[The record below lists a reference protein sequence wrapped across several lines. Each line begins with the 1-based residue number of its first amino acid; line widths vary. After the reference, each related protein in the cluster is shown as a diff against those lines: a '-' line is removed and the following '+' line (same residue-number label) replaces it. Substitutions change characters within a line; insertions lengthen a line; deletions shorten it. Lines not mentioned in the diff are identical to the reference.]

1 MMLLYHILFDLF
13 FFGDLKVNL
22 FSLFWQGYVI
32 VGASLF
38 IGLAGISL
46 TLRYS
51 REKEKG
57 NTTPFPQYLKR
68 GFLLLAYGMVIT
80 LVTYLAFPKAYIRFG
95 VLHCIGTSTIL
106 AYPFLSRPYLGLLL
120 GPVCIVLGDLLSR
133 RSFSFPLLFWLGLRP
148 RNFLTL
154 DYFPLLPWFG
164 VVLLGVSIGDLL
176 YPSGKRRFFFPTHPH
191 PLVQGLA
198 FLGRHS
204 LTIYLVHQPIILALL
219 FVLGFIRFPW

>member
-1 MMLLYHILFDLF
+1 MKVVDRKRKERFVEIDALRGCAIVMMLLYHILFDLF

-95 VLHCIGTSTIL
+95 VLHCIGT
-106 AYPFLSRPYLGLLL
+106 
-120 GPVCIVLGDLLSR
+120 
-133 RSFSFPLLFWLGLRP
+133 
-148 RNFLTL
+148 
-154 DYFPLLPWFG
+154 
-164 VVLLGVSIGDLL
+164 VS
-176 YPSGKRRFFFPTHPH
+176 YT
-191 PLVQGLA
+191 
-198 FLGRHS
+198 
-204 LTIYLVHQPIILALL
+204 
-219 FVLGFIRFPW
+219 